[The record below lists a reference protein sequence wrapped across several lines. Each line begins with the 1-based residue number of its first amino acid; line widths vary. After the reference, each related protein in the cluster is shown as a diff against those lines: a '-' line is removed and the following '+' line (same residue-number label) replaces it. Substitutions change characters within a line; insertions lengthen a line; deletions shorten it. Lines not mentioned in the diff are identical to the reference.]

1 MQLLLSFLV
10 LVEVA
15 AMSPT
20 PVDPQRVEAELAADA
35 DVLRSLNENGDI
47 ASIARPVD
55 VRFVGATDN
64 VISLEMQIGSL
75 GWRVVQRV
83 PLDDGSEAL
92 DVQRDQT
99 TDVTAIRQLTEA
111 ALGIEAQ
118 YGVHY
123 DGWGTVATKR

>member
-1 MQLLLSFLV
+1 MQLLLSLLV
-10 LVEVA
+10 LVEVT
-15 AMSPT
+15 AMPPT
-20 PVDPQRVEAELAADA
+20 PIDSQRVETELAADA
-35 DVLRSLNENGDI
+35 EVLRSLNENGDV

-55 VRFVGATDN
+55 VRFVGPTDS
-64 VISLEMQIGSL
+64 VVSLEKQIGSL

-83 PLDDGSEAL
+83 TLDDGSEAL

-111 ALGIEAQ
+111 ALEIEVQ
-118 YGVHY
+118 YGVRY